1 MFSFEWIKKFWIWV
15 LIIFFLFFLISLNRE
30 KSGNWNPIER
40 VVVEITAPFQNLANN
55 TINATRNIWFK
66 YFDLINVRKEN
77 IRLKEQINYLKTE
90 NYRNQELLSTYSRL
104 QRLLQFTETTDQAV
118 LAAQV
123 IGRDPSGFFQSVII
137 NKGLDSGLLVNM
149 PVVNEDGIVGR
160 IVSVSDNYSKI
171 LLITDQN
178 SAVDCIIQRSRDNG
192 IVKGSSLF
200 SDECIMDYVL
210 KTSDIQEEDTI
221 ITSGIGGIFPKGI
234 PVGKVT
240 DIEDPPDKLF
250 KEITV
255 RPFVDFSKLEEILV
269 ILMEDPLADY
279 TKENE

>member
-55 TINATRNIWFK
+55 TINATKNIWFK
-66 YFDLINVRKEN
+66 YFDLINTHKEN
-77 IRLKEQINYLKTE
+77 IQLKEQIISLKTE
-90 NYRNQELLSTYSRL
+90 NYRYQELLATYRRL
-104 QRLLQFTETTDQAV
+104 QKLLQFTETTDQAV

-123 IGRDPSGFFQSVII
+123 IGRDPSGFFQSIII
-137 NKGLDSGLLVNM
+137 NKGTDSGLSVNM
-149 PVVNEDGIVGR
+149 PVVNEDGIIGR
-160 IVSVSDNYSKI
+160 IVSVSDNYSKVL
-171 LLITDQN
+171 LLIDQN

-192 IVKGSSLF
+192 IVKGLSSGA
-200 SDECIMDYVL
+200 CIMDYVL
-210 KTSDIQEEDTI
+210 KTSDIRLEDII
-221 ITSGIGGIFPKGI
+221 ITSGIGGIFPKGV

-240 DIEDPPDKLF
+240 DIKDQPDELF
-250 KEITV
+250 MKVKIM
-255 RPFVDFSKLEEILV
+255 PFVDFSKLEEILV

-279 TKENE
+279 LKEKE